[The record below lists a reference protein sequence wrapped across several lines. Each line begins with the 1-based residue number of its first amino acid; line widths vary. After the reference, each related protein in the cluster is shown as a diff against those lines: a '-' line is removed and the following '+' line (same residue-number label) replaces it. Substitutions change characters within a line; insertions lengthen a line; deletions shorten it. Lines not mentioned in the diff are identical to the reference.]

1 MNPDIE
7 RIQQWAN
14 QYETCAVNHV
24 PGYLAPFF
32 PRVWTFPGCAP
43 VGMAHSQGQCN
54 LRFSCGSV
62 VGCSTIE
69 YSKWDSLF
77 DDLDAYIDF
86 KDLFVADETAFAFDI
101 DLEKVL

>member
-14 QYETCAVNHV
+14 QYEACAVNHI
-24 PGYLAPFF
+24 PCYLAPFF
-32 PRVWTFPGCAP
+32 PEAWTFPGCDP
-43 VGMAHSQGQCN
+43 VGTAHSRGQCN

-62 VGCSTIE
+62 VGCSIWE
-69 YSKWDSLF
+69 YSKERSAF

-86 KDLFVADETAFAFDI
+86 KDLFVADGTPFTFDI
-101 DLEKVL
+101 DLEEVL